1 MRCILDQ
8 MQQDP
13 QALHEHL
20 RNPDIAAKINKLL
33 ECSRT
38 RRRCTSTCATPT
50 SPPRSTSCSSAA
62 SSPSTSRECRA
73 ARCPL
78 LAARCSLLTAGPRH
92 ALHPGPDAA
101 GPAGAARAPAQP
113 RHRRQ
118 DQQAARVRPHR
129 HPLAVSVALLAA
141 HCSLLAAH
149 CSLRGPAMRCILDQ
163 MQQDPQAL
171 HEHLRNPDIAAKI
184 NKLLECGLIAI
195 H

>member
-78 LAARCSLLTAGPRH
+78 LAARCSLR
-92 ALHPGPDAA
+92 D
-101 GPAGAARAPAQP
+101 
-113 RHRRQ
+113 
-118 DQQAARVRPHR
+118 
-129 HPLAVSVALLAA
+129 
-141 HCSLLAAH
+141 
-149 CSLRGPAMRCILDQ
+149 PAMRCILDQ